1 MSLRILIAHS
11 LPGQRGTQTALYIGS
26 SGAELESAKASAGPT
41 VGSFSIINNPPAV
54 RKSNPVYDPS
64 TKPAA
69 VATSGSVT
77 SPEIPADIQK
87 LKKPELISALA
98 GAVAQIEQLEAELK
112 RVHASNLEAAEAL
125 AAQAAQALQGPALDT
140 DAESP
145 GDPDAS

>member
-69 VATSGSVT
+69 VATSGSAA
-77 SPEIPADIQK
+77 SPEIPADLQK

-98 GAVAQIEQLEAELK
+98 DAVTRIYQLEAVIEGLRSEK
-112 RVHASNLEAAEAL
+112 PAGAETEQAEEVEKPAETEA
-125 AAQAAQALQGPALDT
+125 PPV
-140 DAESP
+140 S
-145 GDPDAS
+145 